1 MTDQPAIRVRFAP
14 SPTGLLHVGG
24 ARTALFNWLYA
35 RGQGGRFIL
44 RIEDTDQARSTEASY
59 AAILRGLE
67 FLGLDWDEGPGV
79 GGDRGPYLQSERL
92 DLYRQHLDRLREGGH
107 AYPCYCDPEA
117 LERRRE
123 AALAA
128 GSTPGYDGRC
138 RGLTAADRAGFE
150 GRGIRPSWRL
160 RTPDEGATVWT
171 DLVYGRREFQ
181 NAGIADRVL
190 VKADGFPTYNF
201 AVVVDDHLMGIS
213 HVLRGDDHV
222 SNTPAQLLLY
232 DACGWPRPKF
242 GHLPMILGPDR
253 KRLSKRHGAVSVEE
267 FAARGILPDAMVN
280 YLALLGWSPGPGGE
294 EVLARDQLVKK
305 FTLKRVGSSP
315 AAFDYD
321 KLAHI
326 NAEHIKRLSPERR
339 LALVLPRLAERG
351 WTVDPAWRTPAGG
364 DTARY
369 LDAVLRALG
378 NRFSDLAR
386 VADQI
391 AFFFAEDYPVDA
403 AAVAADL
410 GSAEARQ
417 RLAKLADALAAVD
430 GGVGAAPAAV
440 FEEVARG
447 MVARLGV
454 EPGALLHPCRVAL
467 TGQNANARIFP
478 VMELIGAPRVVA
490 RLRRA
495 AAGG

>member
-1 MTDQPAIRVRFAP
+1 MTDPPAIRVRFAP
-14 SPTGLLHVGG
+14 SPTGFLHVGG

-35 RGQGGRFIL
+35 RSQGGRFIL
-44 RIEDTDQARSTEASY
+44 RIEDTDQARSTEESY

-67 FLGLDWDEGPGV
+67 FLGLDWDEGPRA
-79 GGDRGPYLQSERL
+79 GGDCGPYVQSERL
-92 DLYRQHLDRLREGGH
+92 DLYREQLDRLREAGH
-107 AYPCYCDPEA
+107 VYPCYCDPEE
-117 LERRRE
+117 LERGRE

-128 GSTPGYDGRC
+128 GQTPGYDGRC
-138 RGLTAADRAGFE
+138 RRLTDTDRSGFE
-150 GRGIRPSWRL
+150 ARGIRPSWRL
-160 RTPDEGATVWT
+160 RTPDDGSTVWN
-171 DLVYGRREFQ
+171 DIVYGRREFQ
-181 NAGIADRVL
+181 NAGLTDRVL

-253 KRLSKRHGAVSVEE
+253 KRLSKRHGATSVEE
-267 FAARGILPDAMVN
+267 FADRGILPDAMVN
-280 YLALLGWSPGPGGE
+280 YLALLGWSSGPGGE

-305 FTLKRVGSSP
+305 FTLKRVGSAP

-321 KLAHI
+321 KLAYV
-326 NAEHIKRLSPERR
+326 NGEHIKRLSPERR
-339 LALVLPRLAERG
+339 LALVLPRLTERD
-351 WTVDPAWRTPAGG
+351 WTVDPTWRTPAGG
-364 DTARY
+364 DTAHY

-378 NRFSDLAR
+378 NRFSDLVR
-386 VADQI
+386 VPDQI
-391 AFFFAEDYPVDA
+391 AFFFTEDYPVDA

-410 GSAEARQ
+410 ASADARL
-417 RLAKLADALAAVD
+417 RLAQLADALAAVD
-430 GGVGAAPAAV
+430 DGVVAAPAAL

-447 MVARLGV
+447 TAARLGV

-478 VMELIGAPRVVA
+478 VMELIGAPRVIA

-495 AAGG
+495 ATDG